1 MRRHLVFLAS
11 FCALALIA
19 ILSLRPTEAVRLEGS
34 LAELTPEAALDV
46 LDRAAE
52 NGSFSENLALIY
64 SRLALGAGDPAKA
77 RRALSRIAAQEG
89 LNALGEEHLSE
100 VERMAGDLAKAS
112 RHLQRAYRQEPT
124 EARRLKLG
132 LWARLLR
139 DRMAEL
145 QVLQSV
151 SPDKLTGWE
160 VERLADLLL
169 QAGRIADVEALYRQ
183 TTGIGGGNEADRLR
197 ASLVGLLAETGRLDA
212 AMAEVRRWFVAEAP
226 DQHVLEITL
235 PVLLDRGALGE
246 AFALARL
253 SQDMAPESSH
263 VLLPLFARSGHRATV
278 LALQDRWL
286 RGASRISADE
296 WKTLAELAAGSGD
309 LRGLRTALAIQSVPP
324 KDPLIL
330 EQVFLQFLRFQ
341 GPDSLWPYLR
351 FMTAGQMDSAPL
363 VGAAAMRAA
372 GRSDLVYRYLVA
384 AARQPMI
391 DWDRDI
397 WMGMARQF
405 QGTDAYRQL
414 MSDPA
419 IGDGFRIAL
428 ADRFILAADPAE
440 GP

>member
-19 ILSLRPTEAVRLEGS
+19 ILSLRPTEAVRVEGS
-34 LAELTPEAALDV
+34 LAELTPEAALEV
-46 LDRAAE
+46 LDRAA
-52 NGSFSENLALIY
+52 GTGAFSENLALIY

-77 RRALSRIAAQEG
+77 RRALSRIATQEG

-112 RHLQRAYRQEPT
+112 MHLQRAYRQEPT

-132 LWARLLR
+132 LWARLQR

-151 SPDKLTGWE
+151 PPDKLTGWE

-169 QAGRIADVEALYRQ
+169 QAGQMADVEALYRQ
-183 TTGIGGGNEADRLR
+183 TTGIGGDEADWLR
-197 ASLVGLLAETGRLDA
+197 ASLVDLLAETGRLDA

-226 DQHVLEITL
+226 DQHVLEVTL

-263 VLLPLFARSGHRATV
+263 VLLPLFARSGHRAAV

-286 RGASRISADE
+286 RGANRISADE
-296 WKTLAELAAGSGD
+296 WKTLAGLAAGSGD
-309 LRGLRTALAIQSVPP
+309 LRGLRAALAIQSVPP
-324 KDPLIL
+324 KDPQIL
-330 EQVFLQFLRFQ
+330 EEVFLQFLRFQ

-351 FMTAGQMDSAPL
+351 FMTAEQMDSAPL
-363 VGAAAMRAA
+363 VGAAVMRAA
-372 GRSDLVYRYLVA
+372 GRPDLVYRYLVA

-405 QGTDAYRQL
+405 QGTDTYRQL

-440 GP
+440 DP

>member
-34 LAELTPEAALDV
+34 LAELTPEAALEV
-46 LDRAAE
+46 LDRAAG
-52 NGSFSENLALIY
+52 NGAFSENLALIY

-77 RRALSRIAAQEG
+77 RRALSRIATQEG

-112 RHLQRAYRQEPT
+112 MHLQRAYRLEPT
-124 EARRLKLG
+124 EARRHKLG
-132 LWARLLR
+132 LSARLQR
-139 DRMAEL
+139 DSMAEL
-145 QVLQSV
+145 HVLQSV
-151 SPDKLTGWE
+151 SPDRLTGWE

-169 QAGRIADVEALYRQ
+169 RAGRIADVEALYRQ
-183 TTGIGGGNEADRLR
+183 TTKIGGDEADRLR
-197 ASLVGLLAETGRLDA
+197 ASLVDLLAETGRLDA
-212 AMAEVRRWFVAEAP
+212 AMAEVRRWFTAEAP

-286 RGASRISADE
+286 RGANRISADE
-296 WKTLAELAAGSGD
+296 WKTLAGLAAGSGD
-309 LRGLRTALAIQSVPP
+309 LRGLRAALAIQSVPP
-324 KDPLIL
+324 KDPHIL

-351 FMTAGQMDSAPL
+351 FMTAAQMDSAPL

-372 GRSDLVYRYLVA
+372 GRSDLVSRYLVA

-397 WMGMARQF
+397 WMGLARQF

-440 GP
+440 DP